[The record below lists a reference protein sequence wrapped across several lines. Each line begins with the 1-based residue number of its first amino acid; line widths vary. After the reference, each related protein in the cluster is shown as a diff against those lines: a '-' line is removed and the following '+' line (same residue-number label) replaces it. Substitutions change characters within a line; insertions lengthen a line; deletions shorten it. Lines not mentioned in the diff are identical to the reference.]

1 MQRKDADGHYGRN
14 HTRRAGRH
22 KSFSAATKIMET
34 PEKFATDRRVGHLTR
49 LAIVR
54 LGGEDMQSCVYTS
67 PCLRTD
73 QMSSFSMVQEGVFYC
88 LDFCTEMLGKYAFNT

>member
-22 KSFSAATKIMET
+22 KSLSAATKIMET

-67 PCLRTD
+67 PSLRTD
-73 QMSSFSMVQEGVFYC
+73 QMSIFVQKC
-88 LDFCTEMLGKYAFNT
+88 